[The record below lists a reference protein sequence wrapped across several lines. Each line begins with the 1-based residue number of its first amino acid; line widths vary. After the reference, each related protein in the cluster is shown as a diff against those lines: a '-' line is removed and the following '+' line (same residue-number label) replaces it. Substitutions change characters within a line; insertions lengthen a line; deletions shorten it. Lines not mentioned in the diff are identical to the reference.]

1 MRRIYL
7 LIAAGLLCAVSMQAQ
22 KRVVASLGFE
32 KDDAIYT
39 SPYPLTALPNGPSFW
54 TNSSNIYG
62 DEANIIHGDWV
73 NVKFGD
79 EWNEECSKDPHTGK
93 YCFCADNF
101 GDKQNPWDRG
111 FKIDLKGVKELTPY
125 RVSFWAKIDPLDKND
140 DPTILTSWFSQ
151 GTEELDKSIPGYGI
165 NQNQE
170 LISGK
175 TINFTGKW
183 QRIVYQVFVCKQSDI
198 DATRNADYQGNN
210 IFPAEYGGNG
220 ETYWEFFK
228 ERFPDLYFFIAN
240 MFSPATYYLDD
251 ILVEENVTVK
261 EVTYSTEI
269 IKIDFGYAN
278 NIAAKAKDN
287 GGTISLNESCVTV
300 TQNGEPVEVA
310 YVEGKSDGFL
320 YVFVNEEL
328 LEDSEVVVSFTG
340 DDRLLYTSATR
351 PSADTTGDVAVFGF
365 EDEKAYWDE
374 DVYAEA
380 LAYGVPTV
388 KRSVPANGSFNLQ
401 AEDVTELS
409 MTFTSK
415 VNISKAKGSLQNG
428 KAKKDVT
435 SLMSLSE
442 DGLTV
447 SVPVTA
453 ADLADGLNKFTIE
466 GYQNE
471 SGTLELEEPLKA
483 EISFEIGEV
492 QGDGSSLVVY
502 QTDWTSLSMSD
513 LPIGFYGESDNGN
526 RKSTYFKPYNGGGA
540 PRLSAGDVT
549 GDNINKNV
557 GLYWGARGGS
567 KGTLSFG
574 QYAAQTA
581 AKDYDGELPAFDK
594 EDPDQESID
603 PDKEALYLSAG
614 AYTLDFRNAAWDT
627 ASGNKYAVRIANY
640 AWDEDDED
648 FKKNAIFEE
657 KEITPAVTV
666 SNITPGG
673 NATPDP
679 DVNVPLSHYEFE
691 VETPGYYFVEFEGNT
706 GWSCWLLTYL
716 QIASK
721 PESESAYWTKL
732 LNDEINTASELLNTT
747 DERYDG
753 TAKNALAE
761 TIEEAQKGR
770 FTNGEEVD
778 AMVKKLQAAE
788 NALAARKTNYDNF
801 VKKVADAQK
810 QIETLEGKYAS
821 NEKVKDAEAVLAKYD
836 GVDPTELSDEELAAA
851 SKDVDNVPGILSNV
865 KNIVDILT
873 ARAVMAAKLADDLWV
888 DEAVVDRLNA
898 LSTDA
903 TAIINDAN
911 IITTQALYEAIADD
925 TYDLLWKEPTYS
937 DQVDAD
943 YDETDYVQAETHDDY
958 GHPLKYA
965 GIDMTSYIKNPN
977 FYTTSF
983 DAQVVDF
990 PGWTFEVLP
999 CLIENEEGELVQ
1011 SDKLGTAKM
1020 TAAATETNPVVLASL
1035 NGWPTAEDSRPEYKF
1050 YQTVENLPAGV
1061 YIVYMQTRTAQKNNP
1076 YYEDES
1082 GKKYG
1087 CFNAEKDGVWDKYIF
1102 AQVDDEPMITK
1113 PFAVGTY
1120 NESGFPTSIYKV
1132 TVKEGQKLTFGAVE
1146 HYLSGYASTHEF
1158 NAELGDYVHSKYWAT
1173 NTWVR
1178 DAKLYFYAP
1187 LDDFDY
1193 AAAAQRMKQDIETAI
1208 ENVENALAQ
1217 QDDVLYNLAGQ
1228 QVDENYKGI
1237 VIKNG
1242 VKFLQK

>member
-39 SPYPLTALPNGPSFW
+39 SPYPLTALPNGASFW

-374 DVYAEA
+374 NVDAEA

-401 AEDVTELS
+401 AEEVTELS

-415 VNISKAKGSLQNG
+415 VNINGAKGSLQNG

-447 SVPVTA
+447 SIPVTA
-453 ADLADGLNKFTIE
+453 ADLADGLNVFAID

-471 SGTLELEEPLKA
+471 SGTEKNLTA

-492 QGDGSSLVVY
+492 QGEGSSLVIH
-502 QTDWTSLSMSD
+502 QLD
-513 LPIGFYGESDNGN
+513 LKSANGN
-526 RKSTYFKPYNGGGA
+526 IPYGYSGNGGGTWHTSTPAAPYSGSGSA
-540 PRLSAGDVT
+540 PRLMPT
-549 GDNINKNV
+549 GDPHGIYICPRPGDANNI
-557 GLYWGARGGS
+557 GS
-567 KGTLSFG
+567 LEFGKYAAIAAANNGGTLP
-574 QYAAQTA
+574 A
-581 AKDYDGELPAFDK
+581 YDE
-594 EDPDQESID
+594 EDPESIN
-603 PDKEALYLSAG
+603 PDVEALWLDKGDYILEFQMADWDPAWTPRPFIVGIYSA
-614 AYTLDFRNAAWDT
+614 
-627 ASGNKYAVRIANY
+627 
-640 AWDEDDED
+640 DEMPVED
-648 FKKNAIFEE
+648 AEWEE
-657 KEITPAVTV
+657 DAPSVTV
-666 SNITPGG
+666 GNDAGFPEVPMTTHEFTITE
-673 NATPDP
+673 
-679 DVNVPLSHYEFE
+679 S
-691 VETPGYYFVEFEGNT
+691 GYYYVGFGNPNVKNNYEG
-706 GWSCWLLTYL
+706 WLLETL
-716 QIASK
+716 TISSK
-721 PESESAYWTKL
+721 PESAAAYWMKQ
-732 LNDEINTASELLNTT
+732 LNDEISKADELLKNT
-747 DERYDG
+747 DEKYAG
-753 TAKNALAE
+753 AATAALAE
-761 TIEEAQKGR
+761 TIEEAQNGR
-770 FTNGEEVD
+770 FTTAEEVQ
-778 AMVKKLQAAE
+778 AIVKKLQTAKQAVSD
-788 NALAARKTNYDNF
+788 RKTNYDNF
-801 VKKVADAQK
+801 VKKCADAQEE
-810 QIETLEGKYAS
+810 IETLEGKYAS
-821 NEKVKDAEAVLAKYD
+821 NEKVKDAEAILAKYD
-836 GVDPTELSDEELAAA
+836 GVDPKNLSDDELAAA
-851 SKDVDNVPGILSNV
+851 SKDVDNIPGILSNI
-865 KNIVDILT
+865 KNAVDLLT
-873 ARAVMAAKLADDLWV
+873 ARAVMAAKLADALWV
-888 DEAVVDRLNA
+888 DEEVVDRLNA

-925 TYDLLWKEPTYS
+925 TYELLWEVPQYS
-937 DQVDAD
+937 DQVDPD
-943 YDETDYVQAETHDDY
+943 FDEEDDEQLETHDPNT
-958 GHPLKYA
+958 GKWLKYK

-977 FYTTSF
+977 FYTTGL
-983 DAQVVDF
+983 DATVVDF
-990 PGWTFEVLP
+990 PGWTFEALP
-999 CLIENEEGELVQ
+999 CFIENEEGEMVQ
-1011 SDKLGTAKM
+1011 SDNVGTAKM
-1020 TAAATETNPVVLASL
+1020 TTAATETNPVVTASL
-1035 NGWPTAEDSRPEYKF
+1035 NGWPTSEDSRPEYKF

-1061 YIVYMQTRTAQKNNP
+1061 YIVYMQTRTAQKDNP
-1076 YYEDES
+1076 YYVDEDE
-1082 GKKYG
+1082 GTKKYG

-1113 PFAVGTY
+1113 PFAVGGYET
-1120 NESGFPTSIYKV
+1120 NGFPTSIYQV

-1146 HYLSGYASTHEF
+1146 HYLSGKASTHTF
-1158 NAELGDYVHSKYWAT
+1158 DTELGDYVHAKYWAT

-1178 DAKLYFYAP
+1178 DAKLYFTAP

-1193 AAAAQRMKQDIETAI
+1193 AAAAQRLKQDIETAI
-1208 ENVENALAQ
+1208 ENIENASVQ

-1242 VKFLQK
+1242 VKFIQK